1 VNGKISSNN
10 PLVSIKKRISSSP
23 ILMKDPQGKLR
34 VFISVNSAA
43 DILEIT
49 ATNRDVL
56 SNTGGIYQIAL

>member
-1 VNGKISSNN
+1 
-10 PLVSIKKRISSSP
+10 
-23 ILMKDPQGKLR
+23 MKDPQGKLR